1 MICFRKI
8 EEFRGS
14 VSLKEIRR
22 ALRTSLGEIRR
33 VLRTSLRE
41 IRRVPGT
48 SLREIRRV
56 PRTRLRLNEI
66 RRVKGSKLRE
76 ISKFSFAKYIYPAN
90 RDRKKVH
97 TVHILRTN
105 NRET

>member
-14 VSLKEIRR
+14 VSLREIRR
-22 ALRTSLGEIRR
+22 ALRTSLGKIRR
-33 VLRTSLRE
+33 VLMTSLRE

-56 PRTRLRLNEI
+56 PRTRL
-66 RRVKGSKLRE
+66 RVKGSKLRE